1 MVKKPELEISDHI
14 HMPATQLLDNK
25 YLVLLGDHRLWCVA
39 SEHSKVKQSAK
50 ENSLFVNPFGTK
62 SIRDN
67 LYLSGQLTTFTCSLQ
82 ILNKNMQN
90 LVLSWMVH

>member
-1 MVKKPELEISDHI
+1 MVKKPELEISDHF

-39 SEHSKVKQSAK
+39 SEHSKVKQSEK
-50 ENSLFVNPFGTK
+50 ENSLFVNPFGAK

-67 LYLSGQLTTFTCSLQ
+67 LYLSEQLTTFTCSLQ

-90 LVLSWMVH
+90 LVLSWMVP